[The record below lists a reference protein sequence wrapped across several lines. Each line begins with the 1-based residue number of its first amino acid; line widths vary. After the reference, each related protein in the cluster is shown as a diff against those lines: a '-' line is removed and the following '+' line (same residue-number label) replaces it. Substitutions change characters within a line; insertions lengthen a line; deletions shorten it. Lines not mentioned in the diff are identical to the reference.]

1 MGVENKCFDWHYVFT
16 ALCLQF
22 VNSDVM
28 IQSLTR
34 TKWSRV
40 KAPNMH
46 MCWIKA
52 SVQPKLILNIF
63 SSLLSSEQLCFSC
76 WTRTNLESYRF
87 GIWFSLRGRRG
98 KELFFVLLL
107 QNQVRG
113 QPLCL
118 RVSSTE
124 RENVFGRHQRLLCF
138 YFLCLCFSSCFVK
151 EISYFLLFF
160 FVQTEIKSQLGERAE
175 GEGNVSLS
183 KRCARTLSTTVTVK

>member
-1 MGVENKCFDWHYVFT
+1 MYLPPCVYSLST
-16 ALCLQF
+16 
-22 VNSDVM
+22 VM
-28 IQSLTR
+28 S
-34 TKWSRV
+34 WFRV
-40 KAPNMH
+40 KLGRSEAE
-46 MCWIKA
+46 WRL
-52 SVQPKLILNIF
+52 LICTCAELRRPCSQSWYWTFSLHCSPLN
-63 SSLLSSEQLCFSC
+63 SSAFLAGHVPI
-76 WTRTNLESYRF
+76 WNHIDLESDF
-87 GIWFSLRGRRG
+87 HCADGGG
-98 KELFFVLLL
+98 KSFFFVLLL